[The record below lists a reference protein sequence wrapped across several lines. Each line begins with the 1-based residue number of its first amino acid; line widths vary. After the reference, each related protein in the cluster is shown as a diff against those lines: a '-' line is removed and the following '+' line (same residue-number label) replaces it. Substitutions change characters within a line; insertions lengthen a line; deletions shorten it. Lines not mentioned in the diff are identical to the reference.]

1 MQYCERCRKSTNV
14 FRCSMFNTQMVCLSC
29 IKAEKELPEYEEARR
44 KEHEEV
50 CKGNY
55 NYEGIGYPR

>member
-1 MQYCERCRKSTNV
+1 
-14 FRCSMFNTQMVCLSC
+14 MFNTQMVCLDC
-29 IKAEKELPEYEEARR
+29 IRAEKKLPEYKEARR

-55 NYEGIGYPR
+55 NYEGIGYPH

>member
-1 MQYCERCRKSTNV
+1 MKLCERCRKPVNV
-14 FRCSMFNTQMVCLSC
+14 FRCSMFNTQMVCL
-29 IKAEKELPEYEEARR
+29 EKELPEYKEARR

-55 NYEGIGYPR
+55 NYEGIGYPH

>member
-1 MQYCERCRKSTNV
+1 MKHCERCEQLTNV
-14 FRCSMFNTQMVCLSC
+14 LKCSMFNTEMICLSC
-29 IKAEKELPEYEEARR
+29 IKTEKKLPEYEEARR

-55 NYEGIGYPR
+55 NYEGIGYPH